1 MPIAMA
7 VAAAGLA
14 GCGQASAS
22 PPASSAAPAVQSTVT
37 VTSVTTAS
45 PVSPASAGSSP
56 GGAPRCTAGQV
67 TATASTDRPAYR
79 AGDTVTLRTTLTN
92 HSAQPCTLT
101 VSPHDPAFSVSG
113 GGGEVW
119 RTCGPGQSCPLYER
133 LVVIPAGGTNT
144 ESTAWNQH
152 TCDQSSCTG
161 PQAPPGAYRETATW
175 AELGSASAPFTVG

>member
-1 MPIAMA
+1 MAMA
-7 VAAAGLA
+7 AVAAGLA

-22 PPASSAAPAVQSTVT
+22 PSASSAAPAVQSTVT

-45 PVSPASAGSSP
+45 PASPAPPGSAS
-56 GGAPRCTAGQV
+56 RCTAAQV

-79 AGDTVTLRTTLTN
+79 PGDTVTLRTTLTN

-101 VSPHDPAFSVSG
+101 VSPHDPAFTVSS

-133 LVVIPAGGTNT
+133 VVVVPAGGTNT

-152 TCDQSSCTG
+152 TCDQSSCAG

-175 AELGSASAPFTVG
+175 GDLGSASAPFSVG